1 MKRLREIDV
10 VIRVFSSQ
18 NGVPQRLG
26 GAGLMFLPIPAIS
39 NINQLSSFYIIKRFW
54 SVLINR

>member
-10 VIRVFSSQ
+10 VIRVISSQ

-26 GAGLMFLPIPAIS
+26 GARLMFLIIPAIS
-39 NINQLSSFYIIKRFW
+39 NINQLSSFYII
-54 SVLINR
+54 